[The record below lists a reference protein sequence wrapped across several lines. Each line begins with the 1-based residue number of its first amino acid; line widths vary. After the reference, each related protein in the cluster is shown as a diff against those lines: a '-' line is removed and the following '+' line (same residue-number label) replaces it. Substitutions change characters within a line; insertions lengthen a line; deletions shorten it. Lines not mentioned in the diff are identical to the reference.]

1 MAGEEEVLVIISSTY
16 ETWPARPRYQGF
28 EITVNYIFYKIV
40 SR

>member
-1 MAGEEEVLVIISSTY
+1 MAGEEEVLVIISN